1 MAKKLIPV
9 ERQQQILRYLQQ
21 HGVVKSSTLMELF
34 DASEATIRRDLEWM
48 ERHGLI
54 EKTHG
59 GAILIQRM
67 QQEAIYSA
75 SASIH
80 QQEKKWIA
88 RAAVQLVENG
98 DMIFINNGTT
108 TTEVFLALQNRL
120 DLKDI
125 TVVTNNVSAAM
136 AVQSAE
142 FKIILLGGIF
152 RPSSTSI
159 VGDLANNTLRRM
171 YANKA
176 ILGVDGVANR
186 FGCTSPIPEEAE
198 ISRVMIDQ
206 CLGQT
211 ILVADHSKWGVIAQY
226 RIAGLDD
233 LDIFVCDSALPQEA
247 LDSLSETEIEI
258 ILAGADTTRTGNL
271 TTPA

>member
-1 MAKKLIPV
+1 MAKKMIPV
-9 ERQQQILRYLQQ
+9 ERQQQILSYLQQ

-34 DASEATIRRDLEWM
+34 DSSEATIRRDLEWM

-67 QQEAIYSA
+67 QQEAMYSA
-75 SASIH
+75 SASVH

-88 RAAVQLVENG
+88 RAAVQLIENG
-98 DMIFINNGTT
+98 DMVFINNGTT
-108 TTEVFLALQNRL
+108 TTEVFIALQNRS

-125 TVVTNNVSAAM
+125 TIVTNNVSAAM
-136 AVQSAE
+136 AVQNAE
-142 FKIILLGGIF
+142 FKIILLGGLF

-159 VGDLANNTLRRM
+159 VGELANNTLRQM
-171 YANKA
+171 YANKT

-186 FGCTSPIPEEAE
+186 FGCTSPIQEEAE

-206 CLGQT
+206 SLGQT

-226 RIAGLDD
+226 RIAGLDE
-233 LDIFVCDSALPQEA
+233 LDFFVCDNALSREA
-247 LDSLSETEIEI
+247 LDSLNDTEIEV
-258 ILAGADTTRTGNL
+258 ILAGPDLQHTGN
-271 TTPA
+271 TNS

>member
-1 MAKKLIPV
+1 MSKKMIPV
-9 ERQQQILRYLQQ
+9 ERRQQILSYLQQ

-34 DASEATIRRDLEWM
+34 DSSEATIRRDLEWM
-48 ERHGLI
+48 GRHGLI

-75 SASIH
+75 SASVY

-88 RAAVQLVENG
+88 RAAAQMVESG
-98 DMIFINNGTT
+98 DMVFINNGTT
-108 TTEVFLALQNRL
+108 TTEVIIAVQNRS

-125 TVVTNNVSAAM
+125 TIVTNNVSAAM
-136 AVQSAE
+136 AVQNSAL
-142 FKIILLGGIF
+142 KILLLGGLF

-159 VGDLANNTLRRM
+159 VGELATNTLRQM
-171 YANKA
+171 YANKV

-186 FGCTSPIPEEAE
+186 GCTSPIAEEAE

-226 RIAGLDD
+226 RIAGLDE
-233 LDIFVCDSALPQEA
+233 LDVFICDPALPQEA
-247 LDSLSETEIEI
+247 LDSLNDGEIEVV
-258 ILAGADTTRTGNL
+258 LASQDTPGSGDEDV
-271 TTPA
+271 